1 MKIDTICPVCNC
13 FDEDGGHLFLK
24 CKLAKNIWRELKL
37 EQECDRLHDLGSA
50 RDVVD
55 QILQEKEEKRRLM
68 FIMLWSIWSERNMIR
83 EEGHRR
89 SPETIARAIRLYVG
103 ELEATK
109 HPRQR
114 ALTSRTERW
123 VRPLEGIL
131 KLNCDASFILG
142 E

>member
-1 MKIDTICPVCNC
+1 
-13 FDEDGGHLFLK
+13 
-24 CKLAKNIWRELKL
+24 
-37 EQECDRLHDLGSA
+37 
-50 RDVVD
+50 
-55 QILQEKEEKRRLM
+55 M

-89 SPETIARAIRLYVG
+89 SPETIARAIRLYAG

-123 VRPLEGIL
+123 VRPPEGVL
-131 KLNCDASFILG
+131 KLNCDASFISG
-142 E
+142 ERCGGWSFLIRDSDGDVVLSGWG